1 MSGHLRKGTVLFR
14 RTSVGWYLVYP
25 FVPRV
30 LTYTSLRQN
39 DDDDD
44 DTVIRICMQIFHFL
58 LFLHCYKGLYANS
71 SLFTLLYERTTITKY
86 RIHNNAHK
94 YYKSRLYMLI
104 KMQSI
109 NDIEI

>member
-58 LFLHCYKGLYANS
+58 LFLHCY
-71 SLFTLLYERTTITKY
+71 LFVVYRVAERRPIFIY
-86 RIHNNAHK
+86 L
-94 YYKSRLYMLI
+94 RLDFLI
-104 KMQSI
+104 S
-109 NDIEI
+109 NF